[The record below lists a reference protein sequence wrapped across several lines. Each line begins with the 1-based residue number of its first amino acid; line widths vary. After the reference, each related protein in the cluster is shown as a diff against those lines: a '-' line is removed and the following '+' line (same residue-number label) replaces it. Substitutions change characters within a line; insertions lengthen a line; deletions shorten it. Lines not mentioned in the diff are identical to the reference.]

1 MATSNEP
8 FYVRYYSGHSGR
20 FGHEFLEFD
29 FRALGDGRSASAR
42 YANNS
47 NYRNDS
53 LIRKEM
59 CVSSLLIGEIKR
71 IIKESEIMKEDDSKW
86 PEKNKD
92 GRQELEIRLGNEHI
106 SFETAKIGSLVDV
119 TESADPEGLRVFYY
133 LVQDL
138 KALVFSLISL
148 HFKLFTQYQMPTPND
163 RRTPPPYISPA
174 GYQSAPHNTCPPEN
188 GNWRS
193 ENDECTERDAE
204 PAPRAPWETDP
215 LIQHDEPESSTS
227 MDLTSDEPSSSK
239 MPTAQDYNEEYM
251 SSSNSELS
259 EIGSG
264 DSADT
269 ERPPRSDR
277 SEKSASPVPMAEEP
291 TDSNSFDVGYGLP
304 RLIPT
309 ITSSFL
315 RPFSKFHGQQQSD
328 KQMYQVDVELKY
340 VDMAE
345 STLCGYLKIQG
356 LTETHP
362 TLTTFFSGEIIG
374 SKYTFQTRQPSWGAT
389 DKTDMQHWAR
399 FPAWRP
405 LAKQAKKPDFHYKNH
420 LQRENIFMRWKESFL
435 VPDHR
440 VREISGASFEGFYYI
455 CFNQVSGDISG
466 IYFHAKSERF
476 QQLEL
481 KHVPDKGCFPAMEF
495 R

>member
-1 MATSNEP
+1 MAASNDP

-29 FRALGDGRSASAR
+29 FRTLGDGRSASAR

-59 CVSSLLIGEIKR
+59 CVSSLLIAEIKR

-148 HFKLFTQYQMPTPND
+148 HFKHSEQDSSLPPNSINNLLAPPKMPGALPD
-163 RRTPPPYISPA
+163 DSEDYLSSSSGEISEASSSDSVDTVRP
-174 GYQSAPHNTCPPEN
+174 QT
-188 GNWRS
+188 
-193 ENDECTERDAE
+193 AE
-204 PAPRAPWETDP
+204 PSQS
-215 LIQHDEPESSTS
+215 LMSLQQESAG
-227 MDLTSDEPSSSK
+227 LPAASD
-239 MPTAQDYNEEYM
+239 
-251 SSSNSELS
+251 
-259 EIGSG
+259 IH
-264 DSADT
+264 
-269 ERPPRSDR
+269 
-277 SEKSASPVPMAEEP
+277 
-291 TDSNSFDVGYGLP
+291 GLP
-304 RLIPT
+304 RMIPT
-309 ITSSFL
+309 LTSSFL
-315 RPFSKFHGQQQSD
+315 RPFSRFRGQQQSD
-328 KQMYQVDVELKY
+328 KQVYQVEVELKY

-345 STLCGYLKIQG
+345 STLCGFLKIEGKPLTLTAAQLQLLTPLNSG
-356 LTETHP
+356 LTDNHP
-362 TLTTFFSGEIIG
+362 TLTTFFEGEIIG
-374 SKYTFQTRQPSWGAT
+374 PKYTFQTRHPSWGAT

-405 LAKQAKKPDFHYKNH
+405 LAKQAKKPDFHYKNYA
-420 LQRENIFMRWKESFL
+420 QRENIFMRWKESFL

-455 CFNQVSGDISG
+455 CFNQVSGDING
-466 IYFHAKSERF
+466 IYFHAKSEKY

-481 KHVPDKGCFPAMEF
+481 KHVPDHGCFPAMEF

>member
-1 MATSNEP
+1 MAASNDP

-29 FRALGDGRSASAR
+29 FRTLGDGRSASAR

-59 CVSSLLIGEIKR
+59 CVSSLLIAEIKR

-148 HFKLFTQYQMPTPND
+148 HFKMPTPSD
-163 RRTPPPYISPA
+163 SVIH
-174 GYQSAPHNTCPPEN
+174 APFQPGHSLHITCPPDAGLDRDEYDHYQYA
-188 GNWRS
+188 GPSPRLAGQRS
-193 ENDECTERDAE
+193 ESRPSEHASHAESESSMPSNSIDNLLAPPKMPGILPEDSEDYLSSSSGEISEASSSDSVDTVRPQTAE
-204 PAPRAPWETDP
+204 PNQS
-215 LIQHDEPESSTS
+215 LMSIQQESAG
-227 MDLTSDEPSSSK
+227 LPAASD
-239 MPTAQDYNEEYM
+239 
-251 SSSNSELS
+251 
-259 EIGSG
+259 IH
-264 DSADT
+264 
-269 ERPPRSDR
+269 
-277 SEKSASPVPMAEEP
+277 
-291 TDSNSFDVGYGLP
+291 GLP
-304 RLIPT
+304 RMVPT
-309 ITSSFL
+309 LTSSFL
-315 RPFSKFHGQQQSD
+315 RPFSKFRGQQQSD
-328 KQMYQVDVELKY
+328 KQVYQVEVELKY

-345 STLCGYLKIQG
+345 STLCGFLKIEG
-356 LTETHP
+356 LTDQHP
-362 TLTTFFSGEIIG
+362 TLTTFFEGEIIG
-374 SKYTFQTRQPSWGAT
+374 PKYTFQTRHPSWGAT

-405 LAKQAKKPDFHYKNH
+405 LAKQAKKPDFHYKNFA
-420 LQRENIFMRWKESFL
+420 QRENIFMRWKESFL

-440 VREISGASFEGFYYI
+440 VREILGASFEGFYYI
-455 CFNQVSGDISG
+455 CFNQVSGDING
-466 IYFHAKSERF
+466 IYFHAKSEKY

-481 KHVPDKGCFPAMEF
+481 KHVPDRGCFPAIEF